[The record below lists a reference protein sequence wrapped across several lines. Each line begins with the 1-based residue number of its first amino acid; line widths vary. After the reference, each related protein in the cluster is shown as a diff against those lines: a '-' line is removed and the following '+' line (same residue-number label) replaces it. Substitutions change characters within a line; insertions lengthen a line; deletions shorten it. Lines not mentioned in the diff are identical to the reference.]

1 MSLTHILDFVDTMS
15 GIESSFGHHLFSLNN
30 HIGRSFVKGLRA
42 ETILDAGAGRNPV
55 SRQVFQSCRPARC
68 ILADNASLPDR
79 LFAYELAILCNIEN
93 TAIESNKMDG
103 TLAIDVLHLS
113 NKQQIFMHELW
124 RTLHKDGKL
133 FISSPIRNRDKRKF
147 SHILSSVKLDIITME
162 NFTKAWQ
169 DWIRRKHTNR
179 INNIYTIKKLTSKT
193 TADQIARIS
202 RNILDK
208 NSPQSFTTF
217 QYKAFILKKPGTSP

>member
-1 MSLTHILDFVDTMS
+1 MS
-15 GIESSFGHHLFSLNN
+15 GIESSFGHHLFSINS
-30 HIGRSFVKGLRA
+30 HVGRSFVKGLK
-42 ETILDAGAGRNPV
+42 TDTLLDAGAGRNPV

-79 LFAYELAILCNIEN
+79 LCVHEFAILCNIEN

-113 NKQQIFMHELW
+113 NKKQIFMHELW
-124 RTLHKDGKL
+124 RTLHENGLL
-133 FISSPIRNRDKRKF
+133 FISSPIRHRDKRTF
-147 SHILSSVKLDIITME
+147 LHILSSVKLNIISTE
-162 NFTKAWQ
+162 NFTKTWQ

-179 INNIYTIKKLTSKT
+179 IHHISTIKKLTNQT
-193 TADQIARIS
+193 TADQIVRIS

-208 NSPQSFTTF
+208 YSSQSYTSF
-217 QYKAFILKKPGTSP
+217 QYKAFLLNKSGTSP